1 MWYDMYD
8 AAAIRCDKWY
18 DMISIIRYVRI
29 HFQCVWR
36 CIMRVHLFTLCDI
49 VGGTWTT
56 GLDSIATL
64 PALVHSVAAEQG
76 QDGSGLSPSK
86 IDLKLIYWH
95 ILAMKWKWIYISTC
109 QFNLG
114 CFQKRICVSILRR
127 HRLSRATA
135 TEKTRAVRVK
145 KCCGWDI
152 LLGISEFWST
162 GTAEAFWHQKNMEFA
177 AGNPWKPNPWAFPG
191 AYEHRLHHSPR
202 WAAGDI
208 FEWTSCVY
216 RL

>member
-1 MWYDMYD
+1 
-8 AAAIRCDKWY
+8 
-18 DMISIIRYVRI
+18 
-29 HFQCVWR
+29 
-36 CIMRVHLFTLCDI
+36 MRVHLFTFWDI
-49 VGGTWTT
+49 VGGTWTA

-95 ILAMKWKWIYISTC
+95 ILAMKWKWIYVSTC
-109 QFNLG
+109 QFNSG

-127 HRLSRATA
+127 HPSAERRTDRKDKSCTGQKMLRLGHPVSYFR
-135 TEKTRAVRVK
+135 
-145 KCCGWDI
+145 I
-152 LLGISEFWST
+152 LINW
-162 GTAEAFWHQKNMEFA
+162 TAEAFGIKRHGIAAETMETNM
-177 AGNPWKPNPWAFPG
+177 AFPG
-191 AYEHRLHHSPR
+191 TYEHRLHHSPG

-208 FEWTSCVY
+208 FGWTSCVY

>member
-1 MWYDMYD
+1 MTWYDMYD

-29 HFQCVWR
+29 HFQCVWM
-36 CIMRVHLFTLCDI
+36 CIMRVQLLITLCDI
-49 VGGTWTT
+49 VGGTWTA

-86 IDLKLIYWH
+86 IDLKLIQWH
-95 ILAMKWKWIYISTC
+95 IFAMKWTWIYVSTC

-114 CFQKRICVSILRR
+114 VLPKKDLRFNPPVAPI
-127 HRLSRATA
+127 SRATA
-135 TEKTRAVRVK
+135 NEKTRAVRVK

-152 LLGISEFWST
+152 LWVISEFWST
-162 GTAEAFWHQKNMEFA
+162 GTVQKLLASRDMESLQK
-177 AGNPWKPNPWAFPG
+177 PWETKPMAFPG
-191 AYEHRLHHSPR
+191 TYEHRLHHSPG
-202 WAAGDI
+202 WAAGDGG
-208 FEWTSCVY
+208 VY